1 MAQLFQAT
9 ARLNVIFC
17 NVTLYLITIQ
27 CEASSYAYQC
37 NGPEQISSFDVQGD
51 SKTSFKSKGGVVY
64 SNKSIVDILQDERA
78 FSVEEEQKLQVA
90 LDLDGK
96 DLDLVLD
103 TTAFILEQVKYDV
116 HGA

>member
-1 MAQLFQAT
+1 M
-9 ARLNVIFC
+9 
-17 NVTLYLITIQ
+17 
-27 CEASSYAYQC
+27 
-37 NGPEQISSFDVQGD
+37 G
-51 SKTSFKSKGGVVY
+51 
-64 SNKSIVDILQDERA
+64 ILQDERA